1 MDYARYNYIAQPG
14 DENIRFVRQLGPYDD
29 YAIEWGYR
37 YFPDS
42 SAEEDQTI
50 LKGFVDERSTDPTYM
65 FGGGGNDPNAQT
77 EDIGNNSVLAS
88 TYGLS
93 NLKIVAKNLEQW
105 TTSSGQSYEDLEE
118 LHGEMLSVYR
128 RYVFHVVSA
137 VGGVHETLLTKGQ
150 TGEPYQVVDKTKQE
164 KALEFISENVWTPQ
178 YWLIDNALVSK
189 FSKSGK
195 LKSIISLNKT
205 ILNRLMDAD
214 RLNLMWD
221 TNSSLVGNG
230 LSPQELLDRLAD
242 DLVYGRIAPDPVER
256 ELQKHFTHQ
265 LKELMNDDG
274 LALEL
279 KGKSLALQ
287 DELKSYA
294 KTKKE
299 SKDKTLNVHYSYII
313 NVLEDE
319 NKDSN

>member
-1 MDYARYNYIAQPG
+1 
-14 DENIRFVRQLGPYDD
+14 
-29 YAIEWGYR
+29 
-37 YFPDS
+37 
-42 SAEEDQTI
+42 
-50 LKGFVDERSTDPTYM
+50 
-65 FGGGGNDPNAQT
+65 
-77 EDIGNNSVLAS
+77 
-88 TYGLS
+88 
-93 NLKIVAKNLEQW
+93 
-105 TTSSGQSYEDLEE
+105 
-118 LHGEMLSVYR
+118 
-128 RYVFHVVSA
+128 

-150 TGEPYQVVDKTKQE
+150 TGEPYQVVDKAKQE

-195 LKSIISLNKT
+195 LKSIINLNKT
-205 ILNRLMDAD
+205 ILNRLMEAD

-221 TNSSLVGNG
+221 TNSSLIGNG

-242 DLVYGRIAPDPVER
+242 DLVYERIAPDPVER
-256 ELQKHFTHQ
+256 ELQKHFAHQ

-294 KTKKE
+294 KPKK
-299 SKDKTLNVHYSYII
+299 DRRIRR
-313 NVLEDE
+313 
-319 NKDSN
+319 